1 MAKAIRRGVASGAA
15 LNSPGPGE
23 TPFDRHSELF
33 FSYLREERR
42 LSVATLEAYRHEL
55 SALRTFLEE
64 SGLPLDATRID
75 VTIVRAFLAKGFGT
89 LAPSSTSRRLSALRS
104 FFRLLRRRRV
114 IEHNPAT
121 ALRAPKRAQKL
132 PRFLSVED
140 ALRVVEAPA
149 AHPRKGAHAEA
160 LAMRDEAMLELLYGG
175 GLRVGELNGLTLSQ
189 IDLSRR
195 EMRVIG
201 KGNKERIVPI
211 GRAALESLLSY
222 LEVRASLHKKDGSV
236 HEEALF
242 VGRYGTAL
250 STRQTQNIV
259 RRYGIVGAGRSDLHP
274 HALRHTCATHLLDA
288 GADLRSI
295 QELLGHASLST
306 TQRYTQVSVD
316 RLMEVYD
323 KAHPLARKST
333 KAKGSGSEK

>member
-1 MAKAIRRGVASGAA
+1 VAKAKKAIAESSGEA
-15 LNSPGPGE
+15 
-23 TPFDRHSELF
+23 FDAQSDLF

-42 LSVATLEAYRHEL
+42 LSLATLKAYRREL
-55 SALRTFLEE
+55 FALREFLEE
-64 SGLPLDATRID
+64 SGLPLDARRVD
-75 VTIVRAFLAKGFGT
+75 VTVVRAFLAKGFGT
-89 LAPSSTSRRLSALRS
+89 LSPSSTSRRLSALRS

-114 IEHNPAT
+114 IKHNPAT

-149 AHPRKGAHAEA
+149 AHPRRGPKADG
-160 LAMRDEAMLELLYGG
+160 LAKRDAAMLELLYGG

-189 IDLSRR
+189 VDLSRR

-211 GRAALESLLSY
+211 GRAAHESLLTY
-222 LEVRASLHKKDGSV
+222 LEVRASLRKKDGCV
-236 HEEALF
+236 HAEALF

-250 STRQTQNIV
+250 STRQTQNVV
-259 RRYGIVGAGRSDLHP
+259 RRYGILGAGRSDLHP

-323 KAHPLARKST
+323 KAHPLAKKKKKSD
-333 KAKGSGSEK
+333 A

>member
-1 MAKAIRRGVASGAA
+1 MAKAKKSAA
-15 LNSPGPGE
+15 NAGE
-23 TPFDRHSELF
+23 AFDTQSDLF

-42 LSVATLEAYRHEL
+42 LSAATLDAYQREL
-55 SALRTFLEE
+55 SALREFLEE
-64 SGLPLDATRID
+64 SKLPLDAKRID

-89 LAPSSTSRRLSALRS
+89 LSPSSTSRRLSALRS
-104 FFRLLRRRRV
+104 FFRLLRRRGV
-114 IEHNPAT
+114 IDRNPAS

-149 AHPRKGAHAEA
+149 AHPRNGPKAEKLA
-160 LAMRDEAMLELLYGG
+160 LRDAAMLELLYGG
-175 GLRVGELNGLTLSQ
+175 GLRVGELSGLTLKQ
-189 IDLSRR
+189 LDLGRR
-195 EMRVIG
+195 EMRVLG

-211 GRAALESLLSY
+211 GRAAYESLLAY
-222 LEVRASLHKKDGSV
+222 LEVRASLRKKDGVV
-236 HEEALF
+236 HPEALF

-259 RRYGIVGAGRSDLHP
+259 RRYGILGAGRSDLHP

-323 KAHPLARKST
+323 KAHPLAKKKSEET
-333 KAKGSGSEK
+333 

>member
-1 MAKAIRRGVASGAA
+1 MPKAKRTDAKRSGEA
-15 LNSPGPGE
+15 
-23 TPFDRHSELF
+23 FDTQCDLF
-33 FSYLREERR
+33 FSYIREERR
-42 LSVATLEAYRHEL
+42 LSAATLKAYQHEL
-55 SALRTFLEE
+55 RALREFLEE
-64 SGLPLDATRID
+64 SGLPLDAGRVD

-89 LAPSSTSRRLSALRS
+89 LSSSSTSRRLSALRS

-149 AHPRKGAHAEA
+149 ANLRRGPKAKE
-160 LAMRDEAMLELLYGG
+160 LAKRDAAMLELLYGG
-175 GLRVGELNGLTLSQ
+175 GLRVGELSGLTLSSL
-189 IDLSRR
+189 DLPRR
-195 EMRVIG
+195 ETRVLG

-211 GRAALESLLSY
+211 GRAAYESLVLY
-222 LEVRASLHKKDGSV
+222 LEVRASLRKKDGCV
-236 HEEALF
+236 HPDALF

-250 STRQTQNIV
+250 SARQTQNIV
-259 RRYGIVGAGRSDLHP
+259 RRYGILGAGRTDLHP

-323 KAHPLARKST
+323 KAHPLAKKPKKPKKKDESQ
-333 KAKGSGSEK
+333 